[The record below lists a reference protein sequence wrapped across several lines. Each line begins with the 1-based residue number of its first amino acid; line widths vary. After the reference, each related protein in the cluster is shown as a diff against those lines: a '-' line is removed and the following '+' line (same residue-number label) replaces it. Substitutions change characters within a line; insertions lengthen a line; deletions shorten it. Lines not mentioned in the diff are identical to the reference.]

1 MSGNSPAS
9 AERRTVSP
17 RWSGSSRSGKR
28 LPTVSC
34 GCTGCPPR
42 PLSRSGD
49 GDGKVRVRVDV
60 PALQGE
66 ARAFEH
72 GLGGSTRELVAAL
85 GPDSLFG
92 RHAYVEPQAAE
103 LHVPRRPW
111 NEVHLDARLGLVV
124 ER

>member
-34 GCTGCPPR
+34 GCTGCPPC

-49 GDGKVRVRVDV
+49 GDREVRVRVDV
-60 PALQGE
+60 PALQAE
-66 ARAFEH
+66 PRVVEH
-72 GLGGSTRELVAAL
+72 GLGSSTGELVAAF
-85 GPDSLFG
+85 GPDTLV
-92 RHAYVEPQAAE
+92 RRDAYVEPKAA
-103 LHVPRRPW
+103 
-111 NEVHLDARLGLVV
+111 
-124 ER
+124 